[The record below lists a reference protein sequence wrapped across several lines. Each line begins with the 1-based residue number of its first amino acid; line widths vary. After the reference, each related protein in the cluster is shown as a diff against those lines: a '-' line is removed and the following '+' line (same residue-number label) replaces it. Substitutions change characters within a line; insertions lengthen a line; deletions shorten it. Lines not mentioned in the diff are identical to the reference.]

1 MSEEILKALIKLFAI
16 ITKQDGGVTEEER
29 DYILSFF
36 QMELDR
42 DTVNE
47 YISIY
52 DKAVG
57 YDKENPNYL
66 NKPGLTRASV
76 QDTLM
81 TLTISK
87 KINKTLSQ
95 KQKIIVL
102 LRLLEL
108 LKADN
113 QLTPLGVEIIDTIS
127 TIFNVPASDYDL
139 LKQYIKFDNSTDLL
153 SESFLIATRSNGQ
166 NQQATGSKARYNTV
180 DIDGEIVYVRLKS
193 VNMYFVKYH
202 GGDDI
207 ILNGFSMKQNLAYLF
222 PPGSTIK
229 GPRSQASYYS
239 DVSKLFEATSRQSEI
254 SFNATDVT
262 FSFPN
267 GTQGLHNIN
276 ISEYTGSLI
285 GIMGA
290 SGSGKTTLLNVLAG
304 ILNPQSGAIK
314 INGYDLHT
322 KNQDL
327 DGVVGYVSQDDL
339 LIEEITVYQNLY
351 YNAKL
356 CLNKLTEKELHKRV
370 ISTLDSLGLE
380 LTANLKVG
388 SVLEKTISGGQR
400 KRLNIALELIRE
412 PSVLF
417 VDEPTSGLSSRDS
430 ENVMDLLKELT
441 QKGKIIFVVI
451 HQPSSD
457 IYKMFD
463 KMIVMD
469 TGGFMIYYGNPVEA
483 IAYFKEVTR
492 QVDRL
497 RSICHTCG
505 NVTSEQIFN
514 IVEAKVV
521 NEFGQFTSKRKI
533 TPKQWFE
540 LYQENFTLK
549 KVEDVKEKP
558 YHSLERPGILKQI
571 RIFTT
576 RDFLSKIAN
585 KQYILINILEAPFL
599 ALILAIVVRYRNA
612 PGGEAYIFRFNENIP
627 GFLLMSIVVALFI
640 GLSVSAEEIIKDR
653 KILKREQFLNL
664 SWSGYLVSK
673 MIILFSLSAIQTI
686 SFVFIAHS
694 ILEIRGMSTMFWI
707 ILFSSSCMA
716 NMMGLNASSAFKSA
730 VAVYILIPIILI
742 PQMIFSGL
750 MFDFDKLNK
759 AISTKGTV
767 PVIADFITS
776 RWALEAMAVHQ
787 FINNDYQKPFYEY
800 EQKIHQADFKSSFWI
815 PAMRNKINFVANNFY
830 KSEDS
835 LLQIKV
841 RKELDF
847 VKNELIRE
855 IIKPELQDFDPV
867 LIMYDDLSPRLFLKL
882 NQYLNQ
888 INKWYIDIANLET
901 RKMEK
906 LIMLFETDER
916 YNYQINEYKNLF
928 FNEKLSDLARNINIK
943 DRILEVDGRFIQQI
957 DAVFHI
963 PEKPDNPLNYR
974 AHFYAPKKHF
984 LNSYYD
990 TPVFNIAVIWFM
1002 TLLLYLS
1009 VYFKLPEKTLA
1020 LFGRKYFKRLG

>member
-1 MSEEILKALIKLFAI
+1 MSEEILKALTKLFAI

-29 DYILSFF
+29 EYVLSFF

-42 DTVNE
+42 DAVNE
-47 YISIY
+47 FISIY

-57 YDKENPNYL
+57 YDKDNPIYL
-66 NKPGLTRASV
+66 NKPGLSRASV
-76 QDTLM
+76 KDTLM
-81 TLTISK
+81 TLNISK

-127 TIFNVPASDYDL
+127 TIFNVPASDYNL
-139 LKQYIKFDNSTDLL
+139 LKQYIKFDKSTDLL

-166 NQQATGSKARYNTV
+166 NQQAAGSKARYNTV
-180 DIDGEIVYVRLKS
+180 DIDGEIVYVRLES

-229 GPRSQASYYS
+229 GPHGQAAYYS
-239 DVSKLFEATSRQSEI
+239 DVSRLFEAPSRQSKI
-254 SFNATDVT
+254 SFNATDIT

-267 GTQGLHNIN
+267 GTQGLHNIT
-276 ISEYTGSLI
+276 ISDYTGSLI
-285 GIMGA
+285 GIMGS

-304 ILNPQSGAIK
+304 ILKPQSGTIK
-314 INGYDLHT
+314 INGFDLH
-322 KNQDL
+322 KEKQNL

-339 LIEEITVYQNLY
+339 LIEELTVYQNLY

-356 CLNKLTEKELHKRV
+356 CLNKLTEEELHKRV

-380 LTANLKVG
+380 LTADLKVG

-483 IAYFKEVTR
+483 IAYFKEVTH

-533 TPKQWFE
+533 TPKQWFG
-540 LYQENFTLK
+540 LHQENFTLK
-549 KVEDVKEKP
+549 KIEDVKEKP

-585 KQYILINILEAPFL
+585 KQYMLINILEAPFL
-599 ALILAIVVRYRNA
+599 AFILAIVVRYRNA
-612 PGGEAYIFRFNENIP
+612 PDGEAYIFRFNENIP
-627 GFLLMSIVVALFI
+627 GFFLMSIVVALFI

-686 SFVFIAHS
+686 TFVLIAHS
-694 ILEIRGMSTMFWI
+694 ILEIRGMTLIFWV

-750 MFDFDKLNK
+750 MFEFDKLNK
-759 AISTKGTV
+759 AISTKGKV

-776 RWALEAMAVHQ
+776 RWALEAMAVNQ
-787 FINNDYQKPFYEY
+787 FINNEYQIPYYEY
-800 EQKIHQADFKSSFWI
+800 EQEIHQADFKSSFWI

-835 LLQIKV
+835 LLQIRV
-841 RKELDF
+841 RRELEF

-855 IIKPELQDFDPV
+855 KVKPETQDFDPV
-867 LIMYDDLSPRLFLKL
+867 QIAYADLSPRFFLKL

-888 INKWYIDIANLET
+888 INKWYIDKANLET

-906 LIMLFETDER
+906 LILLFETDER
-916 YNYQINEYKNLF
+916 YDYQINEYKNLY
-928 FNEKLSDLARNINIK
+928 FNEKLSDVVRNINVK

-963 PEKPDNPLNYR
+963 PEKPDNSLNYR
-974 AHFYAPKKHF
+974 AHFYAPKKYF
-984 LNSYYD
+984 LNRYFN
-990 TPVFNIAVIWFM
+990 TPAFNITVIWLM
-1002 TLLLYLS
+1002 TLLLFLS
-1009 VYFKLPEKTLA
+1009 VYFKLPEKTMA
-1020 LFGRKYFKRLG
+1020 LFGRRIF